1 VILGGNV
8 KVSASIKLINARY
21 SRYMDFYVMKDK
33 STMVLVKDKEFKFDL
48 DTTGSKTIF
57 KKYKRF
63 L

>member
-1 VILGGNV
+1 
-8 KVSASIKLINARY
+8 
-21 SRYMDFYVMKDK
+21 MKDK